1 MPRRRSCESK
11 QEQLLPKFEDSRRPP
26 ALVQWVKGSGF
37 LGAWWAG
44 RRGSGGFNGVVN
56 GGLVGGGGGGPGGL
70 VGVWWWGG
78 VGVGVGALF
87 GGQRYYTST
96 ASYR

>member
-11 QEQLLPKFEDSRRPP
+11 QEQLLPKFEDSRRP

-44 RRGSGGFNGVVN
+44 RRGSEGFNGVVN
-56 GGLVGGGGGGPGGL
+56 GGLIGGGGGGPGGL

-87 GGQRYYTST
+87 GGQRYYAST
-96 ASYR
+96 ASCR